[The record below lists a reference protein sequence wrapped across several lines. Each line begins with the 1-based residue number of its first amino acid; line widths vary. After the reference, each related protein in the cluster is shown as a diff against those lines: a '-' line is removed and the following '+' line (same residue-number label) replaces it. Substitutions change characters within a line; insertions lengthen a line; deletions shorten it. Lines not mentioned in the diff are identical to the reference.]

1 MGKRKNSTVSEM
13 DYFSTAT
20 DHFPH
25 DLSPPQSPK
34 LVLVYFV
41 TFCCT
46 RIVLFYI
53 LPSRPQSCV
62 HECMRIFMNIYICIR
77 I

>member
-34 LVLVYFV
+34 QVLVYFV

-53 LPSRPQSCV
+53 LPLV
-62 HECMRIFMNIYICIR
+62 LNHVCMNVCGYL
-77 I
+77 